1 MTFEWPGLLWML
13 VLVPVLAGLYVL
25 WARHR
30 RRLYARAASRFSLAD
45 ALGREPGLR
54 RHATVAVFLLGLAVG
69 LTALARPSAA
79 VLMPGQHGTVILSLD
94 VSGSMRAR
102 DIHPTRMEAVKDAAR
117 AFVNVQ
123 RGSVRLGVVAFSGTA
138 FLVQAPT
145 TDKKQVLAAIDRLY
159 PQMFTA
165 VGSGLIAALDAIF
178 PHLTDQEGPAS
189 DYDPLAQVKDAPPP
203 VAPGS
208 NADAAIILLS
218 DGQSNQGLDPLEAAE
233 VAANLG
239 VRVYTVGVG
248 TREGADLS
256 FGNFSFHA
264 VLDEATLKKIAA
276 ITAGRYYKASNA
288 EELRGIYQ
296 SLGTR
301 LELQR
306 ETTEI
311 TALFVAAALVLLLL
325 AGGLSVYWFNRP
337 L

>member
-1 MTFEWPGLLWML
+1 MTFEWPGLLWL
-13 VLVPVLAGLYVL
+13 LLLVPILAGLYAL
-25 WARHR
+25 RARQR
-30 RRLYARAASRFSLAD
+30 RRRQRQAAARFSLAD
-45 ALGREPGLR
+45 ALGRSPGFR
-54 RHATVAVFLLGLAVG
+54 RHAAVAAFLLGLAIG
-69 LTALARPSAA
+69 IAALARPSAA
-79 VLMPGQHGTVILSLD
+79 VLVPGQHGTVILSLD

-123 RGSVRLGVVAFSGTA
+123 KGSVRLGVVAFSGSA

-145 TDKKQVLAAIDRLY
+145 TDKKLVLAAIDRLY

-165 VGSGLIAALDAIF
+165 IGSGLIAALDAIF
-178 PHLTDQEGPAS
+178 PHLNDQEGPDSENA
-189 DYDPLAQVKDAPPP
+189 PLPQVKDSPPP

-208 NADAAIILLS
+208 DADAAIILLS
-218 DGQSNQGLDPLEAAE
+218 DGQSNQGIDPLEAAE
-233 VAANLG
+233 AAANLG

-256 FGNFSFHA
+256 FGSFAFHA
-264 VLDEATLKKIAA
+264 VLDEATLKRIAA

-296 SLGTR
+296 SLGSR
-301 LELQR
+301 LELRR

-311 TALFVAAALVLLLL
+311 TALFLAAALVLLVISG
-325 AGGLSVYWFNRP
+325 ALSVYWFNRP

>member
-1 MTFEWPGLLWML
+1 MTFEWPGLLWL
-13 VLVPVLAGLYVL
+13 LLLVPALAGLHVL
-25 WARHR
+25 RARRHR
-30 RRLYARAASRFSLAD
+30 RLRAHAASRFSLAD
-45 ALGREPGLR
+45 ALGRKPGFR
-54 RHATVAVFLLGLAVG
+54 RHAAVAVFLLGLAVG
-69 LTALARPSAA
+69 ILAIARPSAA
-79 VLMPGQHGTVILSLD
+79 VMMPGQHGTVILSLD

-102 DIHPTRMEAVKDAAR
+102 DIRPTRMEAVKAAAR

-165 VGSGLIAALDAIF
+165 IGSGLMAALDAIF
-178 PHLTDQEGPAS
+178 PHLADQEGPDS
-189 DYDPLAQVKDAPPP
+189 QGVLLPQVKDAPP

-208 NADAAIILLS
+208 DTEAAIILLS
-218 DGQSNQGLDPLEAAE
+218 DGQSNQGIDPLEAAE
-233 VAANLG
+233 AAANLG

-248 TREGADLS
+248 TREGADLN

-264 VLDEATLKKIAA
+264 VLDEATLKRIAA

-296 SLGTR
+296 SLGSR
-301 LELQR
+301 LEMQR
-306 ETTEI
+306 EATEV
-311 TALFVAAALVLLLL
+311 TALFLAAALALLLL
-325 AGGLSVYWFNRP
+325 AGGLSLYWFNRP